1 MRETLMKSYDNLK
14 RIIQRITRI
23 QNVPPTDVSSDSG
36 ANMFG
41 MSHTLRQSCTISLAT
56 KTSESSQ
63 KNKKKREKK
72 LELLGK
78 KKKKD
83 SRKTAVSRLCMLT
96 G

>member
-63 KNKKKREKK
+63 KKKKREKK
-72 LELLGK
+72 SLNCLEK
-78 KKKKD
+78 KR
-83 SRKTAVSRLCMLT
+83 RKTVERLLYLDCAC
-96 G
+96 